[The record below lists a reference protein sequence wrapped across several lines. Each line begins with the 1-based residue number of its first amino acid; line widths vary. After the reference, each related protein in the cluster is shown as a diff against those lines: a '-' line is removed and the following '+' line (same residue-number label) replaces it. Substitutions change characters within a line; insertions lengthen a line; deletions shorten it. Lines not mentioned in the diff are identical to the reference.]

1 MNILVTGSKG
11 FIGKNLVRYLRSNS
25 LHTIFEFSREDLL
38 EDLEKKIKK
47 IDLVFHLAGLNKK
60 TNNEDFKK
68 VNNNLTKKLCKIL
81 EKNRRTKIYYASSI
95 QAEMNNEYGRSK
107 IECEKIILELN
118 NFHKNK
124 IAILRLPG
132 IFGMG
137 CKPNYNS
144 VVATFCFN
152 VLNKNALNII
162 EPNKEIEIVFIE
174 DLCAQLTF
182 LIDNND
188 YKNIYIKVDNINK
201 VNINQLAKKI
211 KNFQNISNPSV
222 IKNDLEKKLYK
233 TYLSYK
239 TLKG

>member
-11 FIGKNLVRYLRSNS
+11 FIGKNLVRYLKSNS
-25 LHTIFEFSREDLL
+25 VHNIFEFSRENLL
-38 EDLEKKIKK
+38 EDLEKTINK
-47 IDLVFHLAGLNKK
+47 IDIVFHLAGLNKR
-60 TNNEDFKK
+60 TINEDFDK

-81 EKNRRTKIYYASSI
+81 EKNINTKIYYASSI
-95 QAEMNNEYGRSK
+95 QAEWNNEYGRSK
-107 IECEKIILELN
+107 KECEKIILELN
-118 NFHKNK
+118 SFHKNK

-152 VLNKNALNII
+152 VLNNIALNII

-174 DLCAQLTF
+174 DLCEQLAF
-182 LIDNND
+182 LIENHD
-188 YKNIYIKVDNINK
+188 YQNMYLEIDNINK
-201 VNINQLAKKI
+201 VTIDYLAKKI
-211 KNFQNISNPSV
+211 KSFQNISSPSAMN
-222 IKNDLEKKLYK
+222 NDLESKLYK

-239 TLKG
+239 TS

>member
-11 FIGKNLVRYLRSNS
+11 FIGRNLVRHLKSNS

-38 EDLEKKIKK
+38 EDLEKIINK
-47 IDLVFHLAGLNKK
+47 IDIVFHLAGLNKK

-68 VNNNLTKKLCKIL
+68 VNNKLTRKICKII
-81 EKNRRTKIYYASSI
+81 EKNVNTKIYYASST
-95 QAEMNNEYGRSK
+95 QAEMNNEYGSSK
-107 IECEKIILELN
+107 KESEKIILELN

-152 VLNKNALNII
+152 VLNKIPLNII
-162 EPNKEIEIVFIE
+162 EPYKEIEIVFIE
-174 DLCAQLTF
+174 DLCEQLAF
-182 LIDNND
+182 LIENND
-188 YKNIYIKVDNINK
+188 YQNIYIKIANINK
-201 VNINQLAKKI
+201 VSIDYLAKKI
-211 KNFQNISNPSV
+211 KNFPNISSPSA
-222 IKNDLEKKLYK
+222 IKNDLEIKLYR
-233 TYLSYK
+233 TYSSYK
-239 TLKG
+239 TS

>member
-25 LHTIFEFSREDLL
+25 KHNIFEFSRADLL
-38 EDLEKKIKK
+38 EDLEKIINK
-47 IDLVFHLAGLNKK
+47 IDIVFHLAGLNKK
-60 TNNEDFKK
+60 TINENFKK
-68 VNNNLTKKLCKIL
+68 GNNNLTKKLCKVL
-81 EKNRRTKIYYASSI
+81 EKNINTKIYYASSI
-95 QAEMNNEYGRSK
+95 QAERNNEYGRSK
-107 IECEKIILELN
+107 KECEKIIIELN

-152 VLNKNALNII
+152 VLNKIPLNII

-174 DLCAQLTF
+174 DLCEQLAF
-182 LIDNND
+182 LIEKND
-188 YKNIYIKVDNINK
+188 YQNIYIKIDNLNK
-201 VNINQLAKKI
+201 VTIDYLAKKI
-211 KNFQNISNPSV
+211 RNFQYISNPSV
-222 IKNDLEKKLYK
+222 IKNDLESKLYK

-239 TLKG
+239 T